1 MGLGIDISS
10 TGGGGSGI
18 RKVTDEAA
26 RLALAP
32 VQGDYVA
39 QLDDGSLWYFNGV
52 DWEYRGATD
61 PVLEVESTNAITLE
75 KIETTNA
82 LYADDVR
89 NHMVRARATLVLS
102 PDAPAAGAVPIN
114 LLVKA
119 NGLNGDVLVSDIR
132 AQMSATAPV
141 QYNNSTGVV
150 SMPAATNAVDGYMP
164 ATEVVRLD
172 TVITNLANHI
182 ADAVAAHVASAIGV
196 TPVGALTATDAQSAF
211 AELDSDLTAAIS
223 AFNTAISDHLN
234 DTTDAHDAS
243 AISTVVAG
251 GVTDTDVQAA
261 LQTLATGLANHIAD
275 AVAAHAAT
283 AISVAPTGT
292 LAATEVQAALVEILG
307 DIEAH
312 VASLTA
318 HAATNITFTG
328 TGFTGAP
335 ATVQSAIEG
344 LTRFQTLATAT
355 ANANLLTLPSKGDML
370 VPVVGVDA
378 NNAAFTG
385 IAESVTIPNGTSVV
399 LVGTSDTNTAQ
410 FPASGTLLKLNGSCT
425 LGLNDTLFLIRINGT
440 WVEVNRSE

>member
-10 TGGGGSGI
+10 SGGGGSGI

-82 LYADDVR
+82 TYADDTR

-141 QYNNSTGVV
+141 QYNSGTGVV
-150 SMPAATNAVDGYMP
+150 SMPAATNTVDGYMP

-172 TVITNLANHI
+172 TVIADLAAHI
-182 ADAVAAHVASAIGV
+182 ADAVAAHMASAIGV
-196 TPVGALTATDAQSAF
+196 TPVGALTATDAQTAF

-223 AFNTAISDHLN
+223 AFNTAISNHLN

-251 GVTDTDVQAA
+251 GVTDTDVQSA
-261 LQTLATGLANHIAD
+261 LQTLATAISNHIAD
-275 AVAAHAAT
+275 AVAAHMASAIGFTPASGIVATDAQAAIVEVMT
-283 AISVAPTGT
+283 T
-292 LAATEVQAALVEILG
+292 LANHI
-307 DIEAH
+307 
-312 VASLTA
+312 ASTTA

-328 TGFTGAP
+328 TDFTGAP
-335 ATVQSAIEG
+335 ATVQAAIEG
-344 LTRFQTLATAT
+344 LTRFQTLSTAT

-370 VPVVGVDA
+370 IPVVGVDA

-385 IAESVTIPNGTSVV
+385 ISESVTIPNGTSVV

-425 LGLNDTLFLIRINGT
+425 LGLNDTLFLMRINGT